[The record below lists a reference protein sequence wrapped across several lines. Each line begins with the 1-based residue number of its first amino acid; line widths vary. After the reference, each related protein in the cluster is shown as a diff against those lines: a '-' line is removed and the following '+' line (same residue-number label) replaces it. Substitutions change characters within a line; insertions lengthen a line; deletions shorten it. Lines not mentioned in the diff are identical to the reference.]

1 MYELGSANKFIPQK
15 SSSCVTH
22 DKSWTQDTTGPCRP
36 GHMAAAVKGDAS
48 HREAHVCELFDQP
61 GHDPGLVLLA
71 RCFHAL
77 EPRVG
82 GESP

>member
-1 MYELGSANKFIPQK
+1 MTK
-15 SSSCVTH
+15 V
-22 DKSWTQDTTGPCRP
+22 DT
-36 GHMAAAVKGDAS
+36 GHNRAHAAAVKGGAS